1 MPDSRRIRNAASGKR
16 QKYNGEKIPSD
27 SLRRDFVLRG
37 RVQGSRFKV
46 QGSGFRGEAA
56 HFVILSGEIKNGLSE
71 IGELSRRI

>member
-16 QKYNGEKIPSD
+16 QKYNGGKIPSE

-37 RVQGSRFKV
+37 RV

-56 HFVILSGEIKNGLSE
+56 HFVILSGEIKMAYLK
-71 IGELSRRI
+71 

>member
-16 QKYNGEKIPSD
+16 QKYNGEKIPSE

-37 RVQGSRFKV
+37 K
-46 QGSGFRGEAA
+46 GSGFRGEAA
-56 HFVILSGEIKNGLSE
+56 HFVILSGEKCRMLKNSLSE

>member
-16 QKYNGEKIPSD
+16 QKYNGEKIPSE

-37 RVQGSRFKV
+37 SV

-56 HFVILSGEIKNGLSE
+56 HFVILSGEKMAYLK
-71 IGELSRRI
+71 